1 MKLDAK
7 PTKINRNGDG
17 TTTIKRRDRLT
28 STLYISVSGWGIE
41 GLLVQPVVQQ
51 AAISARRM
59 HKPYAVGAGSGH
71 HLTDYVLLDRS
82 KFIQLCLYSPVNK
95 GFYPFMLYK
104 TF

>member
-7 PTKINRNGDG
+7 PTKINGNGDG

-28 STLYISVSGWGIE
+28 STLYIRPTSMRFRGGIE

-51 AAISARRM
+51 TSILAHRM

-71 HLTDYVLLDRS
+71 H
-82 KFIQLCLYSPVNK
+82 INQ
-95 GFYPFMLYK
+95 
-104 TF
+104 